1 MEDFYK
7 VLGVNE
13 NATQDEIK
21 KTYRKLAVEH
31 HPDKGGDEATFKKIS
46 EAYDTL
52 GDPEKKSQYDNQ
64 RRNPFANAGFDP
76 FGGGMGFNPFGD
88 MFGNMQHRQRK
99 RAVPDKIVEVT
110 VGAIESFLGGEKTI
124 TYTRNHKCGGCNGEG
139 GEKNTCRTCN
149 GEGFITQHIGTGL
162 FTQILRQP
170 CHSCG
175 GKGFL
180 YKTTCGTCHGNTTTS
195 SMETINIKLPNGID
209 EGQFLKVQGKGDYKD
224 GMYGNLVIKVKIQPE
239 GNFEKSMED
248 LIYNAYFDLTTIKN
262 DKVVIPHPLGEISIK
277 LPEDFDTSK
286 PLRVKG
292 KGYHNRGDLYIKLF
306 VRFKR

>member
-13 NATQDEIK
+13 NATQDDIK

-31 HPDKGGDEATFKKIS
+31 HPDKGGDETKFKKIS

-52 GDPEKKSQYDNQ
+52 GDPDKRSQYDNQ
-64 RRNPFANAGFDP
+64 KRNPFANAGFDP

-88 MFGNMQHRQRK
+88 MFGNMQHRQRR

-139 GEKNTCRTCN
+139 GEKNVCTTCN
-149 GEGFITQHIGTGL
+149 GEGFTTQHIGTGL
-162 FTQILRQP
+162 FTQIIRQP

-175 GKGFL
+175 GRGFS
-180 YKTTCGTCHGNTTTS
+180 YKTTCGTCHGATTIS
-195 SMETINIKLPNGID
+195 KMETIKIKIPHGID
-209 EGQFLKVQGKGDYKD
+209 EGQYLKVQDKGDYKD
-224 GMYGNLVIKVKIQPE
+224 GMYGNLVIKVKLQPE
-239 GNFEKSMED
+239 NNFEKSLDD
-248 LIYNAYFDLTTIKN
+248 LIYNAYFDLVTIKN
-262 DKVVIPHPLGEISIK
+262 DKVTIPHPLGEISVK
-277 LPEDFDTSK
+277 LPEEFDTSK

-306 VRFKR
+306 VKFRR